1 MTVQIILIKI
11 SGKIFKLLF
20 KDTHRSIL
28 KRLQFQI
35 LHTSTVTTKGLIELP
50 DYTTGNV

>member
-1 MTVQIILIKI
+1 MTVQNILIKI
-11 SGKIFKLLF
+11 YGKNKLLF

-28 KRLQFQI
+28 KWLQFQI